1 MAVLMAL
8 AAISCNKDQPAEDEG
23 NKEPAVVELSGITL
37 SEHTLSLKKGEST
50 RLEVTFTPA
59 NATDKT
65 VTWESSDPS
74 VATVQNGE
82 VKGLAAGTAEITAK
96 AGKVSDKCQVE
107 VSLPVPEGAVDL
119 GIVITRTDGTTYR
132 LFWAKSN
139 LSVNGLCANPEEF
152 GDYFAWGE
160 KEPYYAEGN
169 AEISP
174 CTNWRL
180 GKTGYNWVSYK
191 WCNGARDKLTKY
203 CPADKADY
211 WGGDTPDG
219 KTELKDYAYE
229 DDAARYILKGN
240 WRIPTV
246 DEWMAL
252 VEQCPSEWTTDYKGL
267 KLRGRVF
274 TSTNGNSIFIPAVNT
289 GPLASVRRIPAWRR
303 ASISIPASPLQR
315 TTTVATAGRSV
326 PSAKNRITLTD
337 SLSTLILPR
346 SLEAEPRRQA
356 AS

>member
-180 GKTGYNWVSYK
+180 GKTGYDWASYK

-274 TSTNGNSIFIPAVNT
+274 TSTNGNSIFIPAAGHRGNDYRYNPNMAGEYLT
-289 GPLASVRRIPAWRR
+289 SC
-303 ASISIPASPLQR
+303 ISAENPCMVKGLYLFDGEPFTEDDYRCNGR
-315 TTTVATAGRSV
+315 TIRPVC
-326 PSAKNRITLTD
+326 
-337 SLSTLILPR
+337 
-346 SLEAEPRRQA
+346 EE
-356 AS
+356 

>member
-1 MAVLMAL
+1 MKRLIHLSMAVLMAL

-132 LFWAKSN
+132 LFWAESN
-139 LSVNGLCANPEEF
+139 LDAKGLCANPEEF

-180 GKTGYNWVSYK
+180 GKTGYNWASYK
-191 WCNGARDKLTKY
+191 WCNGAKDKLTKY

-274 TSTNGNSIFIPAVNT
+274 TSTNGNSIFIPAAGHRENDYRYN
-289 GPLASVRRIPAWRR
+289 PNMACEYW
-303 ASISIPASPLQR
+303 
-315 TTTVATAGRSV
+315 TACI
-326 PSAKNRITLTD
+326 SAKNPSMATGFYLY
-337 SLSTLILPR
+337 SG
-346 SLEAEPRRQA
+346 EPFTEDDYRCNGRTIRPVCEE
-356 AS
+356 